1 MPSERFFKLSEEKRD
16 KVFRAALKEFCSE
29 PMENISINR
38 IIKEAGI
45 SRGSFYTYF
54 LDKQDVLNY
63 IGKEMQRQN
72 EDTLKACILK
82 AKGKFFD
89 ALELYMEDA
98 LEYLMKNHFFQLQ
111 KNVAIYADINPL
123 HALEATGEDGLR
135 KGSVELAEW
144 CLAHVD
150 RNELRAKDA
159 TEFLNLL
166 MLSYVNVMIT
176 VVQICVRPELEQDFM
191 AFHRKRMEYIKE
203 GALSKHE

>member
-135 KGSVELAEW
+135 KGSVELVEW

-166 MLSYVNVMIT
+166 MLSYVNVKIS
-176 VVQICVRPELEQDFM
+176 VVDV
-191 AFHRKRMEYIKE
+191 
-203 GALSKHE
+203 